1 MKFLKH
7 PETGRFDLFWVFS
20 LAGLTLY
27 SGLAYLVDLANG
39 QRSEFYGAIAKSM
52 SLSLGNW
59 WWGAADPGGTITLDK
74 IPGSYWVP
82 AIFVKLFGFSTWSV
96 NVPNALASIA
106 AVLVVAFTAKRLGG
120 SHAGL
125 IAGAIAATTPI
136 LAAVARSNQP
146 ESFFLLYLAIV
157 AYFGVRALQ
166 ESSFKHLMFAGAFI
180 AMAFHSYM
188 LVAWAAWPAL
198 GLAWLTVHK
207 SWSTKIWQLL
217 VAGFTSL
224 FLSLIWIISVTV
236 TPASSRPYIG
246 GSNGNSAWEMVFGY
260 NGLGRFNGLTGSTT
274 GSSVRGF
281 TPPFSGSASIFRL
294 VNSQLLPQ
302 IGWLVPAALVSI
314 AVIII
319 SRKVKSESWFVIG
332 FFTIYAVLFS
342 VVAGMHQ
349 FYTAELGLGLA
360 LLLAQAYTVARER
373 GDRVGPVVIVVVSA
387 ITTMFIAIQYSGY
400 QAWAPIVQLALAVA
414 AVVLV
419 LVGLPGKAGWVLP
432 IALTG
437 GLVFSPAVWA
447 ADVYKYPSSINP
459 VAGPSNV
466 MGTFGGGGMGA
477 NGGPGMGGF
486 GGGGVAP
493 GAANVFGSNTGTDAL
508 LSYLKTNRHGAKYL
522 VAMFGT
528 MTAAPYITASGEN
541 IVPIGG
547 FDGADPS
554 PTLSQ
559 LKRWVRAGDLRYVLV
574 SGGMGGGMSGGMG
587 GVAGGPGGAGGS
599 AGNSTTSAG
608 SSNTTAIQS
617 WVTANC
623 KLTDYSG
630 GSLYLCTPGNTL
642 GN

>member
-1 MKFLKH
+1 MKYLKH
-7 PETGRFDLFWVFS
+7 PDSGRFDWFWVFS
-20 LAGLTLY
+20 LLSLTLY
-27 SGLAYLVDLANG
+27 SGLAYLFDLANG

-59 WWGAADPGGTITLDK
+59 WWGAADPAGTITLDK

-106 AVLVVAFTAKRLGG
+106 AVLVIAFTARRLGG

-146 ESFFLLYLAIV
+146 ESFFLLSLALV
-157 AYFGVRALQ
+157 AYFGVRALR
-166 ESSFKHLMFAGAFI
+166 EASFKHLMLAGAFI
-180 AMAFHSYM
+180 ALAFHSYM

-198 GLAWLTVHK
+198 GLAWLTVK
-207 SWSTKIWQLL
+207 KGWGVKIWQLL

-224 FLSLIWIISVTV
+224 LLSLIWIISVSL
-236 TPASSRPYIG
+236 TPASVRPYIG

-260 NGLGRFNGLTGSTT
+260 NGLGRFSGLTGTTASST
-274 GSSVRGF
+274 VRGF
-281 TPPFSGSASIFRL
+281 TPPFSGSPSVFRL

-302 IGWLVPAALVSI
+302 IGWLVPAALVAI

-319 SRKVKSESWFVIG
+319 SRRVKPESWFVIS
-332 FFTIYAVLFS
+332 FFAIYAVLFS

-360 LLLAQAYTVARER
+360 LLLAQAYSVTRDR
-373 GDRVGPVVIVVVSA
+373 GDRIGPVVIVVVSA
-387 ITTMFIAIQYSGY
+387 ITTMFIAIQYAGY
-400 QAWAPIVQLALAVA
+400 QSWAPIVQLALAVA
-414 AVVLV
+414 AVVLI
-419 LVGLPGKAGWVLP
+419 LVGLPTKAGWILPVVL
-432 IALTG
+432 AGSLT
-437 GLVFSPAVWA
+437 LSPAVWA

-466 MGTFGGGGMGA
+466 MGTFGGSGMGA

-486 GGGGVAP
+486 GGGGVTP

-508 LSYLKTNRHGAKYL
+508 LNYLKANRHGAKYL

-559 LKRWVRAGDLRYVLV
+559 LKSWIRAGDLRYVLI
-574 SGGMGGGMSGGMG
+574 SSGGGFGGGAPGGMGGTGGMG
-587 GVAGGPGGAGGS
+587 GSGSSTASVGS
-599 AGNSTTSAG
+599 A
-608 SSNTTAIQS
+608 NTTAIQT
-617 WVTANC
+617 WVKANC
-623 KLTDYSG
+623 SLSDYSG
-630 GSLYLCTPGNTL
+630 GGLYECAPDSANK
-642 GN
+642 